1 MLDDINELR
10 TFVTIVTTRSL
21 SAAARQMDLALS
33 VVSKRLATL
42 ERRTGTRLIARSTRH
57 LAPTEEGM
65 ELYERAQR
73 ILAEVDEAEAA
84 LTSGQVEPQGLLR
97 VSAPVAFVLTDRMV
111 DLIEEGIDVVIRIG
125 PPKDSQLVMRKLI
138 DDYRVVVGAP
148 EYLQQ
153 RGTPATPAELEAHDC
168 VHYRG
173 VGAHWRLVNLAGEA
187 IEMQAESRLR
197 SNSGEAALDWALAGC
212 GLVMYSWLDVIR
224 HCCSGRVVRF
234 YQNGAAN
241 QRPSAR
247 YPSNRHLPNR
257 MRFFSAPWRIWLL
270 DTLAN
275 LRRRR
280 RPYPRE
286 PAWGQNRQWCQR
298 PSRAGLPSTAE
309 EPLPCPSRPEMAETQ
324 NRKQEAANRRRTE
337 TALHRVDEP

>member
-65 ELYERAQR
+65 VLYERAQR
-73 ILAEVDEAEAA
+73 ILAEVDQAEAA
-84 LTSGQVEPQGLLR
+84 LTSGQVEPRGLLR
-97 VSAPVAFVLTDRMV
+97 VSAPVAYGRVYVSQVCRDLVRAHPRLSIDLVLTDRMV

-148 EYLQQ
+148 EYLQR
-153 RGTPATPAELEAHDC
+153 RGMPATPAEVETHDC

-173 VGAHWRLVNLAGEA
+173 VGAHWRLITLAGKVVDVRA
-187 IEMQAESRLR
+187 DSRLR

-212 GLVMYSWLDVIR
+212 GLVMHSWVDVKEYLR
-224 HCCSGRVVRF
+224 SGRLVHIL
-234 YQNGAAN
+234 QE
-241 QRPSAR
+241 
-247 YPSNRHLPNR
+247 
-257 MRFFSAPWRIWLL
+257 WRS
-270 DTLAN
+270 
-275 LRRRR
+275 
-280 RPYPRE
+280 E
-286 PAWGQNRQWCQR
+286 PAPVCALF
-298 PSRAGLPSTAE
+298 PSSHQLPTRVRVLIDATFAALAKLTACE
-309 EPLPCPSRPEMAETQ
+309 
-324 NRKQEAANRRRTE
+324 
-337 TALHRVDEP
+337 